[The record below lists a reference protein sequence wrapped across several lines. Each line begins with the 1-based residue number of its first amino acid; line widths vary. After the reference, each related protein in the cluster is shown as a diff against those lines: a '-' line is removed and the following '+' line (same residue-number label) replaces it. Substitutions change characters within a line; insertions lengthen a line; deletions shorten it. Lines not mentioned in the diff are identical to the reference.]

1 MTATTPQSR
10 SIILAS
16 TSPYRRELLERLRLD
31 FATIAPTTDETIR
44 QGETPAAL
52 VERLAWDK
60 AHSIAEQADGALV
73 IGSDQVAEVEG
84 KILTKPEMRERA
96 RAQLRSCS
104 GREVIFHTG
113 LCVLDAASGS
123 ATTARET
130 YTIRFRPLTDEEIER
145 YLNTEAPY
153 DCAGSIRSEGYAVTL
168 FHSMQGDDPTA
179 LIGLPL
185 IRLADLLRA
194 HGLMLP

>member
-1 MTATTPQSR
+1 MTATEHAART
-10 SIILAS
+10 IILAS

-31 FATIAPTTDETIR
+31 FTALPPTTDETIHAS
-44 QGETPAAL
+44 ETPAAL

-60 AHSIAEQADGALV
+60 AHSIVDQAGDALI
-73 IGSDQVAEVEG
+73 IGSDQVAEVDGE
-84 KILTKPEMRERA
+84 ILTKPERHERA

-123 ATTARET
+123 ASTARET
-130 YTIRFRPLTDEEIER
+130 FTIGFRPLTDEEIER
-145 YLNTEAPY
+145 YLIAEAPY
-153 DCAGSIRSEGYAVTL
+153 DCAGSIRSEGYAITL
-168 FHSMQGDDPTA
+168 FQRMQGEDPTA

-185 IRLADLLRA
+185 IRLAALLRA
-194 HGLMLP
+194 HGVALP

>member
-1 MTATTPQSR
+1 MTATNPQSR
-10 SIILAS
+10 TIILAS

-31 FATIAPTTDETIR
+31 FTTMAPTTDETIHE
-44 QGETPAAL
+44 GESPAAL
-52 VERLAWDK
+52 VERLASDK
-60 AHSIAEQADGALV
+60 AHSIADQTGNALV
-73 IGSDQVAEVEG
+73 IGSDQVAEVDG
-84 KILTKPEMRERA
+84 QILTKPELHERA

-104 GREVIFHTG
+104 GRQVVFHTG

-130 YTIRFRPLTDEEIER
+130 FTIRFRPLTDEEIER

-168 FHSMQGDDPTA
+168 FQSMQGDDPTA

-194 HGLMLP
+194 HGLLLP